1 MEIPEFT
8 PEIGDAEIARVVGTL
23 KSGWLTEGEKT
34 AELEKLLANYFGCRR
49 VVMMPNGTLAIFAA
63 LKILGI
69 GEGDEVLVPDFTFF
83 GTASA
88 VVLAGAVPVF
98 VDVDPRDGNMCVR
111 AAEASLSQRTR
122 AVLPVHMYG
131 QAADMTALSSFAER
145 HGLTLV
151 EDAAQGMGVTIGE
164 RHVGTFGDIGCISFF
179 ADKTMTTGE
188 GGALIVNRESLIEDC
203 LYFKNQGRLRRGS
216 FVCDRMGYNFRITDV
231 QSAVG
236 LAQFERVEETIGR
249 KRALRAQYFELLK
262 HCPGVRL
269 PEENGFGRV
278 VPFRVNILV
287 DDPAE
292 LSRHLAERGVAT
304 RRYFYPLHLQPGF
317 KGYPTVMRQRPV
329 NSVALFESGLMLP
342 SGLNLTDEE
351 IAFVCDT
358 IVEFQSEQAFKG
370 RTFAVGV

>member
-1 MEIPEFT
+1 MRIAEFT
-8 PEIGDAEIARVVGTL
+8 PEIGDAEIARVVGSM
-23 KSGWLTEGEKT
+23 KANWLTEGEKT

-131 QAADMTALSSFAER
+131 QAADMAALTAFAAR
-145 HGLTLV
+145 HGLKLI
-151 EDAAQGMGVTIGE
+151 EDAAQGMGVTFGD
-164 RHVGTFGDIGCISFF
+164 RHVGTFGEIGCISFF

-236 LAQFERVEETIGR
+236 LAQFERVEETIRR
-249 KRALRAQYFELLK
+249 KRALREQYYELLK

-278 VPFRVNILV
+278 VPFRVNIQV

-292 LSRHLAERGVAT
+292 LSRHLEARGVAT

-317 KGYPTVMRQRPV
+317 KGYQTVMRQRPV

-342 SGLNLTDEE
+342 SGLNLTTQE
-351 IAFVCDT
+351 IEFVCDN
-358 IVEFQSEQAFKG
+358 IVEFQSEQSCKG
-370 RTFAVGV
+370 RSLAAGV